1 MDDVNENCIDEDE
14 YLIEL
19 QLRLN
24 ALKKERIN
32 AQMEAQLVDN
42 RVHKLKQDEAR
53 EIKKLNKTKQQANDK
68 INHYKRLVE
77 HMKLKE
83 ERKRVKDEEIEKKK
97 ERNRKIRFMKSA
109 NHFSN
114 FVNNKGEWNEQG
126 MYGSGKTK
134 GKTIHEN
141 VTYNDDLSKR
151 ESKWNE
157 ERGLDDNYNK
167 KVELRDALKQ
177 QLQKEIKERN
187 EIQEQQKKLKDVEQT
202 LLKRLQTTTEIY
214 TQCKYSYIITIHSN

>member
-1 MDDVNENCIDEDE
+1 MDDDVNDNNSIDEDE

-24 ALKKERIN
+24 AVKKERIN
-32 AQMEAQLVDN
+32 AQMEAKLVDN
-42 RVHKLKQDEAR
+42 RVHKLKQDEEK

-68 INHYKRLVE
+68 INYYKRLVE
-77 HMKLKE
+77 NMKLKE

-97 ERNRKIRFMKSA
+97 EHNKKIRYMKSA
-109 NHFSN
+109 NHI
-114 FVNNKGEWNEQG
+114 NKRNCNDYE
-126 MYGSGKTK
+126 MYRSKYK
-134 GKTIHEN
+134 GKYNINNNTITNEEL
-141 VTYNDDLSKR
+141 TKR

-157 ERGLDDNYNK
+157 VGGLDDNYSK
-167 KVELRDALKQ
+167 KVEIRDTLKK

-187 EIQEQQKKLKDVEQT
+187 EIQEQQKKLKEVEQT

-214 TQCKYSYIITIHSN
+214 TQCKSYIIYIMHI

>member
-1 MDDVNENCIDEDE
+1 MDDDVNDNNSIDEDE

-24 ALKKERIN
+24 AVKKERIN
-32 AQMEAQLVDN
+32 AQMEAKLVDN
-42 RVHKLKQDEAR
+42 RVHKLKQDEEK

-68 INHYKRLVE
+68 INYYKRLVE
-77 HMKLKE
+77 NMKLKE

-97 ERNRKIRFMKSA
+97 EHNKKIRYMKSA
-109 NHFSN
+109 NHI
-114 FVNNKGEWNEQG
+114 NKRNCNEHE
-126 MYGSGKTK
+126 MYRSKYK
-134 GKTIHEN
+134 GK
-141 VTYNDDLSKR
+141 YNNSNNTMTNEELTKR

-157 ERGLDDNYNK
+157 VGGLDDNYTK
-167 KVELRDALKQ
+167 KVEIRDTLKK

-187 EIQEQQKKLKDVEQT
+187 EIQEQQKKLKEVEQT

-214 TQCKYSYIITIHSN
+214 NQCK